1 MSAKRKPAT
10 RKAVL
15 ERIRKELVD
24 QFDVGLAVVSWEE
37 GGETFHMD
45 FKFGNEYAVEK
56 LAERTSD
63 ILFPM
68 EDDEEEEE
76 EEAS

>member
-37 GGETFHMD
+37 GGTTYHMD
-45 FKFGNEYAVEK
+45 LKFGI
-56 LAERTSD
+56 RRRSTGR
-63 ILFPM
+63 
-68 EDDEEEEE
+68 
-76 EEAS
+76 

>member
-1 MSAKRKPAT
+1 MSGKRKAES

-37 GGETFHMD
+37 SGTTYHMD
-45 FKFGNEYAVEK
+45 LKFGNQYAVEK

-63 ILFPM
+63 ILFPF
-68 EDDEEEEE
+68 DEEEEE
-76 EEAS
+76 EEA

>member
-1 MSAKRKPAT
+1 MSKRKAES

-37 GGETFHMD
+37 GGTTYHMD
-45 FKFGNEYAVEK
+45 LKFGNQYAVEA
-56 LAERTSD
+56 LADRTSD
-63 ILFPM
+63 ILFPY
-68 EDDEEEEE
+68 EEEEEE
-76 EEAS
+76 EEA

>member
-1 MSAKRKPAT
+1 MSAKRKAES

-63 ILFPM
+63 ILFPY
-68 EDDEEEEE
+68 EEEEE
-76 EEAS
+76 EEQA

>member
-1 MSAKRKPAT
+1 MSKRKAES

-37 GGETFHMD
+37 SGTTYHMD
-45 FKFGNEYAVEK
+45 LKFGNQYAVEA
-56 LAERTSD
+56 LADRTSD
-63 ILFPM
+63 ILFPY
-68 EDDEEEEE
+68 EEEEE
-76 EEAS
+76 EEEV

>member
-1 MSAKRKPAT
+1 MSGKRKAES

-45 FKFGNEYAVEK
+45 LKFGNQYAVEA
-56 LAERTSD
+56 LADRTSD
-63 ILFPM
+63 ILFPY
-68 EDDEEEEE
+68 EEEEEE
-76 EEAS
+76 EEA

>member
-15 ERIRKELVD
+15 ERIRKELVE

-63 ILFPM
+63 ILFPF
-68 EDDEEEEE
+68 EDEEEEE
-76 EEAS
+76 EV

>member
-1 MSAKRKPAT
+1 MSGKRKAES

-45 FKFGNEYAVEK
+45 LKFGNQYAVEK

-63 ILFPM
+63 ILFPF
-68 EDDEEEEE
+68 DEEEEE
-76 EEAS
+76 EEA

>member
-15 ERIRKELVD
+15 ERIRKELVE

-45 FKFGNEYAVEK
+45 FKFGNQYAVEA
-56 LAERTSD
+56 LADRTSD
-63 ILFPM
+63 ILFPY
-68 EDDEEEEE
+68 EDEEEEE

>member
-15 ERIRKELVD
+15 ERIRTELVE
-24 QFDVGLAVVSWEE
+24 QFDVGLLVVSWEE

-45 FKFGNEYAVEK
+45 FKFGNHYAVES
-56 LAERTSD
+56 LADKTSD
-63 ILFPM
+63 ILFPI

-76 EEAS
+76 EV

>member
-15 ERIRKELVD
+15 ERIRKELVE
-24 QFDVGLAVVSWEE
+24 QFDVGLVVVSWEE

-45 FKFGNEYAVEK
+45 FKFGNEYAVEA
-56 LAERTSD
+56 LADRTSD
-63 ILFPM
+63 ILFPY
-68 EDDEEEEE
+68 EDEEEEE
-76 EEAS
+76 EEV

>member
-10 RKAVL
+10 RKAAL
-15 ERIRKELVD
+15 ERIRTELVE
-24 QFDVGLAVVSWEE
+24 QFDVGLLVVSWEE
-37 GGETFHMD
+37 GGTTYHMD
-45 FKFGNEYAVEK
+45 LKFGNEYAVEK

-63 ILFPM
+63 ILFPI

-76 EEAS
+76 KEV

>member
-1 MSAKRKPAT
+1 MSGKRKAES

-37 GGETFHMD
+37 GGTTYHMD
-45 FKFGNEYAVEK
+45 LKFGNQYAVEK

-63 ILFPM
+63 ILFPF
-68 EDDEEEEE
+68 DEEEEE
-76 EEAS
+76 EEA

>member
-1 MSAKRKPAT
+1 MSAKRKAES

-37 GGETFHMD
+37 GGTTYHMD
-45 FKFGNEYAVEK
+45 LKFGNQYAVEA
-56 LAERTSD
+56 LADRTSD
-63 ILFPM
+63 ILFPF
-68 EDDEEEEE
+68 DEEEEE
-76 EEAS
+76 EEA

>member
-1 MSAKRKPAT
+1 MSKSKQQS

-24 QFDVGLAVVSWEE
+24 QFDCGLAVVSWEE

-63 ILFPM
+63 ILFPI

-76 EEAS
+76 EEV

>member
-1 MSAKRKPAT
+1 MSKPKQQS

-24 QFDVGLAVVSWEE
+24 QFDCGLAVVSWEE
-37 GGETFHMD
+37 GGTTYHMD
-45 FKFGNEYAVEK
+45 LKFGNQYAVES
-56 LAERTSD
+56 LADKTSD
-63 ILFPM
+63 ILFPV

-76 EEAS
+76 EAS

>member
-15 ERIRKELVD
+15 ERIRTELVE
-24 QFDVGLAVVSWEE
+24 QFDVGLLVVSWEE
-37 GGETFHMD
+37 GGTTYHMD
-45 FKFGNEYAVEK
+45 LKFGNEYAVEK

-63 ILFPM
+63 ILFPI

-76 EEAS
+76 EEV

>member
-1 MSAKRKPAT
+1 MSGKRKAES

-45 FKFGNEYAVEK
+45 FKFGNEYAVEA
-56 LAERTSD
+56 LADRTSD
-63 ILFPM
+63 ILFPY
-68 EDDEEEEE
+68 EEEEEE
-76 EEAS
+76 EEA

>member
-15 ERIRKELVD
+15 ERIRKELVE

-76 EEAS
+76 EV

>member
-1 MSAKRKPAT
+1 MSKSKQQS

-24 QFDVGLAVVSWEE
+24 QFDCGLAVVSWEE
-37 GGETFHMD
+37 GGTTYHMD
-45 FKFGNEYAVEK
+45 LKFGNQYAVEA
-56 LAERTSD
+56 LADRTSD

-76 EEAS
+76 EEV

>member
-1 MSAKRKPAT
+1 MSKTKQQSRKT
-10 RKAVL
+10 VL
-15 ERIRKELVD
+15 ERIRKELVE
-24 QFDVGLAVVSWEE
+24 QFDVGLAVVSLEA
-37 GGETFHMD
+37 GGTTYHMD
-45 FKFGNEYAVEK
+45 LKFGNEYAVEK

-76 EEAS
+76 EEV

>member
-1 MSAKRKPAT
+1 MSKRKAES

-37 GGETFHMD
+37 GGTTYHMD
-45 FKFGNEYAVEK
+45 LKFGNQYAVEA
-56 LAERTSD
+56 LADRTSD
-63 ILFPM
+63 ILFPY
-68 EDDEEEEE
+68 EEEEE
-76 EEAS
+76 EEEV

>member
-1 MSAKRKPAT
+1 
-10 RKAVL
+10 
-15 ERIRKELVD
+15 
-24 QFDVGLAVVSWEE
+24 
-37 GGETFHMD
+37 MD
-45 FKFGNEYAVEK
+45 FKFGNEYAVEQ

-76 EEAS
+76 EEV

>member
-1 MSAKRKPAT
+1 MSGKRKAES

-37 GGETFHMD
+37 GGTTYHMD
-45 FKFGNEYAVEK
+45 LKFGNQYAVEA
-56 LAERTSD
+56 LADRTSD
-63 ILFPM
+63 ILFPY
-68 EDDEEEEE
+68 EEDEEAE
-76 EEAS
+76 EEA

>member
-15 ERIRKELVD
+15 ERIRKELVE
-24 QFDVGLAVVSWEE
+24 QFDVGLSVVSWEE
-37 GGETFHMD
+37 GGTTYHMD
-45 FKFGNEYAVEK
+45 LKFGNEYAVEK

-76 EEAS
+76 EV

>member
-15 ERIRKELVD
+15 ERIRKELVE
-24 QFDVGLAVVSWEE
+24 QFDVGLLVVSWEE

-63 ILFPM
+63 ILFPF
-68 EDDEEEEE
+68 EEEEE
-76 EEAS
+76 EEA